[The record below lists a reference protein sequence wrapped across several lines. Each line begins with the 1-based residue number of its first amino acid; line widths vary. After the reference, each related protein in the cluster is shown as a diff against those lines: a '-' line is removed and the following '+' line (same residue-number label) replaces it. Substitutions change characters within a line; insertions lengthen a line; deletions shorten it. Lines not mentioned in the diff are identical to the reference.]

1 VSAGAVVTAGDVKT
15 YVEKLS
21 KLGVDKL
28 KTRIANIKRKAKLVE
43 RMVSTGKFAKADKP
57 GPKNARQAAAALR
70 WLANALKWHTDAL
83 DKASMATAATD
94 PVGSLM
100 TWADGYGLEVK
111 ASANR
116 IID

>member
-1 VSAGAVVTAGDVKT
+1 MSAGTVVTAGDVAT

-28 KTRIANIKRKAKLVE
+28 KARIATINRKTKIVE
-43 RMVSTGKFAKADKP
+43 RMISTGKFAKAAGK
-57 GPKNARQAAAALR
+57 GPRTVQQAKYVLR
-70 WLANALKWHTDAL
+70 GLGNALKWHTDAL